1 MRVALALLFS
11 LTVAGP
17 GVAEVK
23 RQNPQGFV
31 VANTVVVN
39 TTPAKAYA
47 GLDQIG
53 HWWKSEHTLSGDA
66 ANLSLDTRIGS
77 CFCEKLKD
85 GGAVGWMV
93 VILSQP
99 DRMLRLRGA
108 LGPLQGEGAD
118 GVMTWTFKPVEGGVQ
133 VGLTYAVGG
142 FANANAEGFAAPV
155 DGVLAEQLKRYK
167 AFLETGSPTP

>member
-1 MRVALALLFS
+1 MRKVLALLLGLAAAS
-11 LTVAGP
+11 PCL
-17 GVAEVK
+17 AEVK
-23 RQNPQGFV
+23 SQSPQGFV
-31 VANTVVVN
+31 VSNTVIVN

-47 GLDQIG
+47 GLDQVG
-53 HWWKSEHTLSGDA
+53 RWWASQHSLSGDA
-66 ANLSLDTRIGS
+66 ANLSLDTRIGA

-118 GVMTWTFKPVEGGVQ
+118 GVMTWSFKPVPGGVQ

-142 FANANAEGFAAPV
+142 FASANAEGFAAPV

-167 AFLETGSPTP
+167 AFLETGSPGP

>member
-1 MRVALALLFS
+1 MRGFLALMFGLA
-11 LTVAGP
+11 VAGP
-17 GVAEVK
+17 CMAEVK
-23 RQNPQGFV
+23 IRNPQGFV
-31 VANTVVVN
+31 VANTVTVN

-47 GLDQIG
+47 ALGQIG

-99 DRMLRLRGA
+99 DRTLRLRGA

-118 GVMTWTFKPVEGGVQ
+118 GVMTWTFKPISGGVQ

-142 FANANAEGFAAPV
+142 FASANAETFAAPV
-155 DGVLAEQLKRYK
+155 DEVLGEQLKRYK
-167 AFLETGSPTP
+167 AFVETGSPAQ